1 MDPNNEIDGLEVLT
15 DDSGN
20 DDSVS
25 VDDFIREL
33 EEKEKDLHIT
43 ADTTIIEIAQGFD
56 DGNPSKFIKEIV
68 SGSHAPESTDTPR
81 PPEPEPLSDSAS
93 EIETLETELTVLRE
107 RVAELEAQRLEARST
122 SQRRAKDFE
131 AFKTRT
137 EREIKSGEHSRV
149 GNLVGRLLPAID
161 NLHRALDFAAIHKE
175 ERSDEFQDFF
185 DGMMLVDRQ
194 VSEIIAGMGVEPI
207 SSVGEQFDPR
217 LHEAVA
223 TEESDEYPVN
233 TICGEM
239 IRGYRIG
246 DHVIRHSM
254 VKVAVSSNGSG
265 PNGCMPEN
273 AGGDDQA
280 ETEIPLE
287 DRAETEIPVEENS
300 ESDD

>member
-1 MDPNNEIDGLEVLT
+1 MDQNHEIDDLEVLT
-15 DDSGN
+15 DDSGT
-20 DDSVS
+20 DESVS

-56 DGNPSKFIKEIV
+56 DGNPSEFIKEIV
-68 SGSHAPESTDTPR
+68 SGGHAPEPADTPR
-81 PPEPEPLSDSAS
+81 QPEPEPLSDTAG

-107 RVAELEAQRLEARST
+107 RVAELEAERLEARST

-131 AFKTRT
+131 AFRTRT
-137 EREIKSGEHSRV
+137 EREIKSGEHGRI
-149 GNLVGRLLPAID
+149 GDLVGRLLPAID
-161 NLHRALDFAAIHKE
+161 NLNRALDFAAIHKD
-175 ERSDEFQDFF
+175 ERSDDFRDFF

-194 VSEIIAGMGVEPI
+194 VSEIFAGMGVEPI
-207 SSVGEQFDPR
+207 LAIGEEFDPH

-223 TEESDEYPVN
+223 TEETDEYPIN

-254 VKVAVSSNGSG
+254 VKVAVPSNTSG
-265 PNGCMPEN
+265 PDEPMPEN
-273 AGGDDQA
+273 AGGDDPLDDSV

-287 DRAETEIPVEENS
+287 NS
-300 ESDD
+300 KRDD